1 MFDSD
6 YHSWLRKK
14 YKIENFYKVPKYLKK
29 CCYDVEQELID
40 TEEVNLVK
48 VSIVEYLGDYYYF
61 ELFFDWV
68 GYEKEMEIIAD
79 LRNTKPDE
87 IPDFII
93 AGEIEYIEKTI
104 GKYFPEFIPPF
115 SGCKIHVGTNKKMLF
130 SFYP

>member
-48 VSIVEYLGDYYYF
+48 VSIVEYLGDYYLDTTIKTHYKF
-61 ELFFDWV
+61 NYIVFILFFIV
-68 GYEKEMEIIAD
+68 MILLLIII
-79 LRNTKPDE
+79 N
-87 IPDFII
+87 FII
-93 AGEIEYIEKTI
+93 RNKLEK
-104 GKYFPEFIPPF
+104 
-115 SGCKIHVGTNKKMLF
+115 V
-130 SFYP
+130 